1 MGDLSSPTRDG
12 THAPCIECGV
22 LTTGLP
28 RESLFVFF
36 DEIARKGTQAGNS
49 MVSFLLACFLYSFHN
64 YLLKAEHVSGL
75 GDGSK

>member
-36 DEIARKGTQAGNS
+36 DEMARKGTQAGS
-49 MVSFLLACFLYSFHN
+49 QWFPSSLLASFIH
-64 YLLKAEHVSGL
+64 STIIC
-75 GDGSK
+75 